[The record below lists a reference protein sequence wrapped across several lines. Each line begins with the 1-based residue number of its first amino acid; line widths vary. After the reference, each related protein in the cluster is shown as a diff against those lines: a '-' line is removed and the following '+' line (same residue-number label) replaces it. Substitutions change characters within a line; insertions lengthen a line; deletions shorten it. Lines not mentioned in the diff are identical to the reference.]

1 MFFQWNQ
8 RNRPFLSEAFCGNEE
23 SDWLLREAEVI
34 TITHLFS
41 NQWHTAVSGEG
52 VKGVVP
58 MTQENQSEFTK
69 MPQLIKVTITLLVN
83 WIFLY
88 RNFKIFGLPLGL
100 PRYPTS
106 GPLDRISKNPSIK
119 PRVTPLGWPMQNF
132 GQFGPVVSSI
142 EGLRTKKWLRI
153 L

>member
-1 MFFQWNQ
+1 MACSKCSNFIYTNTIAYTTKIVTLKLFLKWNQ

-88 RNFKIFGLPLGL
+88 TGPKNIYIFFLPKEILKIFSCTV
-100 PRYPTS
+100 RQCE
-106 GPLDRISKNPSIK
+106 IFMHN
-119 PRVTPLGWPMQNF
+119 
-132 GQFGPVVSSI
+132 
-142 EGLRTKKWLRI
+142 
-153 L
+153 